1 MNQKS
6 SKADELFFVV
16 DEHDQP
22 LAPLPRKL
30 VHGHGVWHRAS
41 HVALVNGRG
50 EILCHQRALNK
61 EIDPG
66 MWVAVFGGHL
76 APNEPY
82 ESAARR
88 ELQEETGVVADNLK
102 LWRVHKFVDPTGYNN
117 EFQAVFIGHWD
128 GQATQVRLDDGEV
141 AQVKWFPFAAVQK
154 AFAANDP
161 QWFAGTHQPQ
171 LLEALIDGAV

>member
-88 ELQEETGVVADNLK
+88 ELQEETGVVADN
-102 LWRVHKFVDPTGYNN
+102 
-117 EFQAVFIGHWD
+117 
-128 GQATQVRLDDGEV
+128 QVRLDDGEV